1 MKNALLLA
9 LALTAGA
16 SQAQLFQSGFETWNA
31 GVPEGW
37 GGSKTSTTPTFTYTE
52 TTTDPHAG
60 TSAASI
66 HVANESHQ
74 RLTTLPLTV
83 TSGNQYTV
91 SFWVRGTGSIRAGLF
106 DNRVT
111 ASGYAYGSYVD
122 ATSTWALVTQQI
134 LADNDYAAAEFIIS
148 TKGTTT
154 TPADVVVDD
163 VTITENG
170 AAVPVSIYSIQ
181 FTTDPSGDSP
191 LAGQNVL
198 VGGIVSAVDS
208 VTNGATPV
216 PQNVYYLQ
224 DAPGAW
230 NGIYVFDYPSSPN
243 HPQIGDSIVLSAS
256 VTEYFG
262 ITELSNITSFQTVQ
276 SGLAPHAPLV
286 ILSGEVANEALES
299 VLVQVQNANCTV
311 IPSGATFGKWNADDG
326 SGDAIIGK
334 EMYTTTPAPILG
346 QSYNVTGIVS
356 FGFDEY
362 AIQPRMASDVEIASS
377 IADAGVLATVQVG
390 PNPATEQLTVNLGQ
404 AANTSV
410 SYTLTD
416 LQGRTLQSGVF
427 TGERGELQVA
437 SMATGFYHLT
447 LRSAKMVKSFG
458 VQVVR

>member
-37 GGSKTSTTPTFTYTE
+37 GGSKTSTTPSFTYTQ
-52 TTTDPHAG
+52 TTTDPHGG

-66 HVANESHQ
+66 HVADANHQ
-74 RLTTLPLTV
+74 RLTTQALTV
-83 TSGNQYTV
+83 SSGNQYTV

-106 DNRVT
+106 DNRTT
-111 ASGYAYGSYVD
+111 ASGYAYASYVD

-148 TKGTTT
+148 TKGTST

-170 AAVPVSIYSIQ
+170 AAVPTSIYSIQ
-181 FTTDPSGDSP
+181 YTTDPSGDSP
-191 LAGQNVL
+191 LAGQSVL
-198 VGGIVSAVDS
+198 VGGIVSAIDTLTS
-208 VTNGATPV
+208 GTDPQ

-230 NGIYVFDYPSSPN
+230 NGIYVYDFVSSPN

-256 VTEYFG
+256 VSEYYG
-262 ITELSNITSFQTVQ
+262 VTELSNIASFQTVQ
-276 SGLAPHAPLV
+276 SGLTPHAPLD

-299 VLVQVQNANCTV
+299 VLVRVQNADCTV
-311 IPSGATFGKWNADDG
+311 IPSGATFGKWNVDDG
-326 SGDAIIGK
+326 SGAAIVGK
-334 EMYTTTPAPILG
+334 EMYTTTPDPILG
-346 QSYNVTGIVS
+346 QAYNVTGVVS

-362 AIQPRMASDVEIASS
+362 AIQPRMASDVEFAIGIAE
-377 IADAGVLATVQVG
+377 AGTLATVQIG
-390 PNPATEQLTVNLGQ
+390 PNPATDRLTVNLGQ
-404 AANTSV
+404 AANSNV
-410 SYTLTD
+410 LYTLTD
-416 LQGRTLQSGVF
+416 LQGRTLQSGTF
-427 TGERGELQVA
+427 NGARGELNTS
-437 SMATGFYHLT
+437 SMATGLYHLT
-447 LRSAKMVKSFG
+447 LRSAKLVRAFG

>member
-52 TTTDPHAG
+52 TTTDPHGG

-66 HVANESHQ
+66 HVADASHQ
-74 RLTTLPLTV
+74 RLSTQPLTV
-83 TSGNQYTV
+83 VSGNQYTV
-91 SFWVRGTGSIRAGLF
+91 SFWVRGSGSIRAGLF
-106 DNRVT
+106 DNRLT
-111 ASGYAYGSYVD
+111 ASGYAYAGYVEAGS
-122 ATSTWALVTQQI
+122 SWALVTQNI
-134 LADNDYAAAEFIIS
+134 LADNDYALAEFLIS
-148 TKGTTT
+148 TKGTAT

-170 AAVPVSIYSIQ
+170 AAVPISIYSIQ
-181 FTTDPSGDSP
+181 YTTDPSGDSP
-191 LAGQNVL
+191 LAGQTVL
-198 VGGIVSAVDS
+198 IGGIVSAVDTLTS
-208 VTNGATPV
+208 GTNPA
-216 PQNVYYLQ
+216 PQNVYYVQ

-230 NGIYVFDYPSSPN
+230 NGIYVYDYPDSPN
-243 HPQIGDSIVLSAS
+243 HPQIGDSIVMSAAVS
-256 VTEYFG
+256 EYFG
-262 ITELSNITSFQTVQ
+262 ITELSSIASFQIVQ
-276 SGLAPHAPLV
+276 SGLTPHAPLD
-286 ILSGEVANEALES
+286 ILTGELSSEALES

-346 QSYNVTGIVS
+346 QAYNVTGIVS

-390 PNPATEQLTVNLGQ
+390 PNPATDQLTVNLGQ
-404 AANTSV
+404 AANSNV
-410 SYTLTD
+410 LYTLTD
-416 LQGRTLQSGVF
+416 LQGRTLQTGTF
-427 TGERGELQVA
+427 TGARGELEMA

-447 LRSAKMVKSFG
+447 LRSAKLVKAFG
-458 VQVVR
+458 IQVVR